1 MDTLQFYVLY
11 DSAPQWMRISKT
23 TSRVLRED
31 LHQPDEQEEQLES
44 GWWRGSCL
52 PCWLSSSQALKHS
65 DSRPS
70 SQALKLASS
79 SSESP
84 ACHAGS
90 AHTGRQVRPPI
101 LSPSRLL
108 LSFHP
113 FLHLFPL
120 SLLLLF
126 LCFLLLLLLSLFLLL
141 TLFLHC
147 FFFPSTLHFP
157 LPYFSL
163 FLLGPLYFWQCL
175 KRAVGHPLK
184 QCTVR

>member
-1 MDTLQFYVLY
+1 
-11 DSAPQWMRISKT
+11 MRISKT

-31 LHQPDEQEEQLES
+31 LHQPDEQEERLES

-52 PCWLSSSQALKHS
+52 PCWLSSSQAVKHS

-79 SSESP
+79 SSESS

-113 FLHLFPL
+113 FLHLSPL
-120 SLLLLF
+120 SLLLLLF
-126 LCFLLLLLLSLFLLL
+126 LRLLLLLLLSPFLLL
-141 TLFLHC
+141 RLFLHC
-147 FFFPSTLHFP
+147 FFSPSTLHFP
-157 LPYFSL
+157 LPYFFL
-163 FLLGPLYFWQCL
+163 FLPGPLCFWQCL
-175 KRAVGHPLK
+175 KRAVGHSLK

>member
-101 LSPSRLL
+101 LSSSRLL

-113 FLHLFPL
+113 FPHLFP
-120 SLLLLF
+120 SLFFFFFSYVYFFYSLF
-126 LCFLLLLLLSLFLLL
+126 LFFPSQTFSSLFLFPFYSSLSTSLFLLISPRSVI
-141 TLFLHC
+141 FLAM
-147 FFFPSTLHFP
+147 
-157 LPYFSL
+157 
-163 FLLGPLYFWQCL
+163 L
-175 KRAVGHPLK
+175 KESSWAF
-184 QCTVR
+184 T

>member
-1 MDTLQFYVLY
+1 MFLG
-11 DSAPQWMRISKT
+11 KT
-23 TSRVLRED
+23 CINRTNKRSGLRVD
-31 LHQPDEQEEQLES
+31 GGAGAACHA
-44 GWWRGSCL
+44 G
-52 PCWLSSSQALKHS
+52 SQALKHS

-90 AHTGRQVRPPI
+90 AHTGRQVKPPI

-157 LPYFSL
+157 LPYFFL
-163 FLLGPLYFWQCL
+163 FLPGPLYFWQCL
-175 KRAVGHPLK
+175 KRAVGHSLK

>member
-31 LHQPDEQEEQLES
+31 LHQPDEQEERLES

-90 AHTGRQVRPPI
+90 AHTGRQVKPPI

-120 SLLLLF
+120 SSSSFPLF
-126 LCFLLLLLLSLFLLL
+126 SSFTPSFSFSPSHTFSSLFL
-141 TLFLHC
+141 
-147 FFFPSTLHFP
+147 FPSTLHFP
-157 LPYFSL
+157 LTYFFL
-163 FLLGPLYFWQCL
+163 FLPGPLYI
-175 KRAVGHPLK
+175 
-184 QCTVR
+184 